1 MIIREMQIK
10 TTPLGIAIIKR
21 TKITNFG
28 EDKGR
33 VKGALLQ
40 SWWEYK
46 LVQPLWKTIW
56 YGSFSKTKNLIV
68 IWSRF
73 KIGKGVHQGC
83 VSPHYLFNLYAGFIM
98 QNAGLDEAQFSS
110 VAQSF
115 SHSWWPHGLQHARF
129 PCPSPTPEACSN
141 SCLSSWWCH
150 PTISSSVVPFSCFQ
164 SFPASGSF
172 PRSQFFASGGQSI
185 RVSAPIQYWDEVQ
198 ALGWS
203 TSRNQNCWEKYQ

>member
-83 VSPHYLFNLYAGFIM
+83 VSSHYLFNLYAGFIM

-115 SHSWWPHGLQHARF
+115 SHSLWSHGLQHARF
-129 PCPSPTPEACSN
+129 PCPSPTPGACSN
-141 SCLSSWWCH
+141 SCPSAEKYSTIIELLFNSHWHSAFGVYSVNSTSWS
-150 PTISSSVVPFSCFQ
+150 PIQISVVTCVKWPMTETQPFIAGPDGKFLRL
-164 SFPASGSF
+164 SG
-172 PRSQFFASGGQSI
+172 
-185 RVSAPIQYWDEVQ
+185 
-198 ALGWS
+198 
-203 TSRNQNCWEKYQ
+203 KK

>member
-1 MIIREMQIK
+1 MQIK

-33 VKGALLQ
+33 VTGALLQ

-83 VSPHYLFNLYAGFIM
+83 VSSHYLFNLYAGFIM

-115 SHSWWPHGLQHARF
+115 SHSLWSHGLQHARF
-129 PCPSPTPEACSN
+129 PCPSPTPGACSN
-141 SCLSSWWCH
+141 SCLSSWWCY
-150 PTISSSVVPFSCFQ
+150 PTISSSVVPSPAFNLSQHQGLFQ
-164 SFPASGSF
+164 GVNSLHQAAKVLEF
-172 PRSQFFASGGQSI
+172 QHQL
-185 RVSAPIQYWDEVQ
+185 QHWDEVQ

-203 TSRNQNCWEKYQ
+203 TSWNQNCWEKYQ